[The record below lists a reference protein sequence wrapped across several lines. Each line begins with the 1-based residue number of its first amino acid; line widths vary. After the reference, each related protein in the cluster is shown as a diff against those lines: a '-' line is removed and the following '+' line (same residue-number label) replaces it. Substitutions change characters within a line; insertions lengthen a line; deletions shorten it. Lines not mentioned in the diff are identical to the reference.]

1 MNESTFFWLHH
12 TDSFLKLAMASDRLR
27 DLLII
32 ACTGKAAKR
41 YGKRR
46 KPRPNY
52 LTPFDDAGV
61 LISQR
66 GISEQRLVQ
75 PLSTLPVLAREIGKF
90 RDRRN
95 VIVHEVT
102 TRMAKFVGEAAT
114 VLQKSF
120 DEEKKKPFLTKRR
133 NGSEGLLRAKSR
145 RIEIEQEIERA
156 TQDVKKW
163 YEILVQASNSVFQ
176 IEYWTRHHQAK
187 RDS

>member
-1 MNESTFFWLHH
+1 
-12 TDSFLKLAMASDRLR
+12 MASDRLR

-32 ACTGKAAKR
+32 ACTGKPAKR
-41 YGKRR
+41 YGKNQ
-46 KPRPNY
+46 KPGPTY

-66 GISEQRLVQ
+66 GIFEQHLVQ
-75 PLSTLPVLAREIGKF
+75 PLSTLPALARKIGKF

-114 VLQKSF
+114 VLQKRF
-120 DEEKKKPFLTKRR
+120 DQEQKKPFLGKRT
-133 NGSEGLLRAKSR
+133 NGGEGLLRAKAR
-145 RIEIEQEIERA
+145 RTEIEQEIERVGE
-156 TQDVKKW
+156 DVKEW
-163 YEILVQASNSVFQ
+163 YEILIQASNSVFQ